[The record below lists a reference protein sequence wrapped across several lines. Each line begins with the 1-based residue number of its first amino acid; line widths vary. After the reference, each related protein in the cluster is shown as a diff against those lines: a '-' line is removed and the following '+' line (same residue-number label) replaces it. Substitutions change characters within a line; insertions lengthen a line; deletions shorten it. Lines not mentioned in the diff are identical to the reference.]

1 MENKPNNIWENTKGA
16 RVIIDAWS
24 DGNLSF
30 ALIIYPNNVLHL
42 QWLNLN
48 KC

>member
-1 MENKPNNIWENTKGA
+1 MTDNPWNNTQGA
-16 RVIIDAWS
+16 RVIIDCWT
-24 DGNLSF
+24 DGNLSY

-48 KC
+48 KV